1 MPDAPRLCAVPAIAA
16 SGRPPSVLS
25 HFRTPP
31 SGLRWAWS
39 TAAAITTQSPHILT
53 GCLRPTSARIRL
65 HTGHPPPNP
74 VSLPLGNTRDPYE
87 PRRSQHQAVTD
98 ISH

>member
-1 MPDAPRLCAVPAIAA
+1 MPDAPRLCAVLAIAA
-16 SGRPPSVLS
+16 SGHPPSVLS

-31 SGLRWAWS
+31 SDLRWAWS
-39 TAAAITTQSPHILT
+39 TAAAITTQSPRILT

-74 VSLPLGNTRDPYE
+74 VSLPPVNTRAPYE
-87 PRRSQHQAVTD
+87 PRRSPHHAETD
-98 ISH
+98 LSH